1 MVSTLTSVAPGV
13 EMSSI
18 AIAAVLAATILAT
31 SMISVEVGFSVALIE
46 LFLGVVV
53 GNAFSLTVPDSL
65 IVR

>member
-1 MVSTLTSVAPGV
+1 
-13 EMSSI
+13 MSSI
-18 AIAAVLAATILAT
+18 GIAAVLAATILAT
-31 SMISVEVGFSVALIE
+31 SMISVEVGFSVTMIE

>member
-1 MVSTLTSVAPGV
+1 VCCKRDEARAQPRL
-13 EMSSI
+13 
-18 AIAAVLAATILAT
+18 
-31 SMISVEVGFSVALIE
+31 GFSVALIE